1 MQETHGQ
8 SPPSH
13 WTLISANLC
22 GSGFHRS
29 H

>member
-13 WTLISANLC
+13 STLISADLYS
-22 GSGFHRS
+22 SGFHRS